1 MCVVA
6 DVQRGYGETRI
17 GGLGGCNSR
26 QVACYL
32 YGCYMTDELLQEDY
46 LYLLR
51 LCDQQ

>member
-26 QVACYL
+26 QVAYYL
-32 YGCYMTDELLQEDY
+32 YGCYMSGEQVQEGFPYPLQQ
-46 LYLLR
+46 
-51 LCDQQ
+51 CDQQ